1 MKYKEI
7 TFSNEAREKVK
18 AGIDKAAEAV
28 KPTLG
33 AVGMTAIIDWE
44 GLDPIISDDGVTI
57 LKNLEF
63 KDKYENMGL
72 KMLRKAAVRTS
83 TEGGDGTATTTILTQ
98 AILNEAIEALEGDS
112 SKVQDIRQRLI
123 KGLEFALQQLSKIK
137 REVTI
142 DDIERIANISSLD
155 EEVSK
160 LIAEVIKEVGV
171 NGIITVEKSSTLG
184 YSKDVVKGMRFDK
197 GLISPYFINNQE
209 KGECVLEN
217 PYIFLANRK
226 ISTDKQIAS
235 LMTSI
240 QKTEN
245 RSVLIIADDVDGL
258 ALASLIQNNSTVTTQ
273 TPQGI
278 RQGSF
283 NIACVRNPYTA
294 SRAIDF
300 LFDLASL
307 TGATVINEEA
317 GMKLDLATVEQC
329 GMAEKV
335 IITKDNCTII
345 GGKTPLSFENN
356 QLKSPLQE
364 RISSIEL
371 KIKETTSEYE
381 REMLEERLACLT
393 GGIGVIRVGAYTDT
407 EYNSKKL
414 KFDNAI
420 NSTQAALQEGIL
432 PGGGTALLRVSEA
445 IEDPIFRVALKVPFY
460 QQATNAGMKVEANF
474 TDGDGINFATKEKVN
489 MFDAGIIDPFKV
501 VRLALE
507 SAVAITS
514 NLITCETAI
523 VDIEDENK

>member
-7 TFSNEAREKVK
+7 IFSNEAREKIK

-33 AVGMTAIIDWE
+33 AVGMTAIIDWD

-83 TEGGDGTATTTILTQ
+83 VEGGDGTATTTVLTQ
-98 AILNEAIEALEGDS
+98 AIINEAIEALGGDS
-112 SKVQDIRQRLI
+112 SKVQEIRTRLSY
-123 KGLEFALQQLSKIK
+123 GLEFALQELSKIK
-137 REVTI
+137 RNVTS

-155 EEVSK
+155 AEVSK
-160 LIAEVIKEVGV
+160 LIAEVIKEVGI
-171 NGIITVEKSSTLG
+171 NGVITVEKSSTLG
-184 YSKDVVKGMRFDK
+184 YSKEVVKGMRFDK

-217 PYIFLANRK
+217 PHIFLVNRK
-226 ISTDKQIAS
+226 VSTNEQITS
-235 LMTSI
+235 LMASVE
-240 QKTEN
+240 KSGN
-245 RSVLIIADDVDGL
+245 RNILIIADEVDGL
-258 ALASLIQNNSTVTTQ
+258 ALASLIQNNSTMAIQ
-273 TPQGI
+273 TPQGV
-278 RQGSF
+278 RQGIF

-294 SRAIDF
+294 SRAVDF

-317 GMKLDLATVEQC
+317 GLRLDSATVEQC

-335 IITKDNCTII
+335 IVTKDNCTII
-345 GGKTPLSFENN
+345 GGKTPLSFEDN
-356 QLKSPLQE
+356 QLKSLLQD

-432 PGGGTALLRVSEA
+432 PGGGTALLRVSE
-445 IEDPIFRVALKVPFY
+445 ISKDPIFKVALKAPFY
-460 QQATNAGMKVEANF
+460 QQSINAGLEVENNF
-474 TDGDGINFATKEKVN
+474 EQGQGINFVTKEKVN

-523 VDIEDENK
+523 VSIEDEK